1 MMYLKKCLKEQFK
14 VNLTDAQEA
23 EVAYKVYKNGDLL
36 DYGNFVDKI
45 YKDERIHEAGKTRIR
60 DFEEI
65 RKYFFNEMRTK
76 DQSVEQLFLT
86 LDRDGDGVLSWD
98 EFTRGV
104 MYRDL
109 AIEKND

>member
-1 MMYLKKCLKEQFK
+1 M
-14 VNLTDAQEA
+14 
-23 EVAYKVYKNGDLL
+23 L
-36 DYGNFVDKI
+36 DYQNFVDKI
-45 YKDERIHEAGKTRIR
+45 YQDEKIHEAGKTRIR
-60 DFEEI
+60 DFEGI

-76 DQSVEQLFLT
+76 DMSVEQFFLT

-98 EFTRGV
+98 EFKRGV